1 MLLRR
6 LRSPLDFFFILFL
19 NRNIIKD
26 SYSRL
31 IELTFDIFAQR
42 WVSCVVGGEKKV
54 GLADAGAHEY
64 RNKPVNMGVAETVG
78 VFIC

>member
-1 MLLRR
+1 M
-6 LRSPLDFFFILFL
+6 
-19 NRNIIKD
+19 
-26 SYSRL
+26 
-31 IELTFDIFAQR
+31 
-42 WVSCVVGGEKKV
+42 